1 VPLGDGQSYHVGI
14 VCQGV
19 ISAQLDQLEP
29 SSTTRPPAR
38 AHVRPAYPLEPDRTG
53 LAGLVE
59 AGDPNRTG
67 HRTPDR
73 AGELAQFVS
82 SRLGELVG
90 LVMFSLDGSYRHGI
104 LVGTHTGGKRNE
116 TESTISKLR
125 R

>member
-1 VPLGDGQSYHVGI
+1 MSRRYLRPAR
-14 VCQGV
+14 
-19 ISAQLDQLEP
+19 SARAELDYPTARARARETGL
-29 SSTTRPPAR
+29 PAR
-38 AHVRPAYPLEPDRTG
+38 AGPTG
-53 LAGLVE
+53 PTGLVE